1 MSRCGYPVFAVY
13 IRETDLR
20 KRYGKRKR
28 KGVFSDMNITESAKH
43 PFIPIVDCHCHIY
56 PEKVAAKAVAGIG
69 AFYDIAMSEDGTK
82 ETLKREAASAGIT
95 HSMIFSV
102 ATKPAQVRSINE
114 FIAREVACSG
124 GKMTGLGTMHP
135 ESENPEE
142 DIKHLL
148 DLDLRGVKLHP
159 DVQGFKLDDYRC
171 QTIYALCE
179 EAGIPVLLHTGD
191 RRYDM
196 SNPNR
201 LRPMVEKFSR
211 LTFIGA
217 HLGGYSVWE
226 DAVKQLSG
234 LENLYFDCSSTFA
247 FMTHERARELILTLG
262 ADHVIF
268 GTDYPMWVPK
278 NEVDAFFSLGLSDED
293 NEKILWRNAK
303 RLFRLESVE

>member
-1 MSRCGYPVFAVY
+1 M
-13 IRETDLR
+13 
-20 KRYGKRKR
+20 
-28 KGVFSDMNITESAKH
+28 H
-43 PFIPIVDCHCHIY
+43 PHIPIVDCHCHIY

-69 AFYDIAMSEDGTK
+69 AFYDIQMHEDGTK
-82 ETLKREAASAGIT
+82 ATLQREAAFAGIT

-102 ATKPAQVRSINE
+102 ATKPSQVASINE
-114 FIAREVACSG
+114 FIAGEVQMSG
-124 GKMTGLGTMHP
+124 GTMTGLGTMHP
-135 ESENPEE
+135 LSE
-142 DIKHLL
+142 DMAGDMKHLL
-148 DLDLRGVKLHP
+148 SRDLRGVKLHP
-159 DVQGFKLDDYRC
+159 DVQGFCIDDERC

-179 EAGIPVLLHTGD
+179 QAGIPVLLHTGD

-201 LRPMVEKFSR
+201 LRPMVEKFPN
-211 LTFIGA
+211 LIFIGA

-226 DAVKQLSG
+226 DAVAQLCG
-234 LENLYFDCSSTFA
+234 LPNLYYDCSSTFG
-247 FMTHERARELILTLG
+247 FMTAERARELILTLG

-278 NEVDAFFSLGLSDED
+278 TEVDTFFSLGLSEED

>member
-1 MSRCGYPVFAVY
+1 
-13 IRETDLR
+13 
-20 KRYGKRKR
+20 
-28 KGVFSDMNITESAKH
+28 MNTR
-43 PFIPIVDCHCHIY
+43 IPIVDCHCHIY

-69 AFYDIAMSEDGTK
+69 AFYDIKMNEDGTK
-82 ETLKREAASAGIT
+82 ATLQTEAAAAGIT

-114 FIAREVACSG
+114 FIAGEVAASG
-124 GKMTGLGTMHP
+124 GTMTGLGTMHP
-135 ESENPEE
+135 LSEDMEG
-142 DIKHLL
+142 DMAHLL
-148 DLDLRGVKLHP
+148 SLDLRGVKLHP
-159 DVQGFKLDDYRC
+159 DVQGFCIDDERC
-171 QTIYALCE
+171 QKIYALCE
-179 EAGIPVLLHTGD
+179 AAGIPVLLHTGD

-201 LRPMVEKFSR
+201 LRPMVEKYPA

-226 DAVKQLSG
+226 DAVAQLRG
-234 LENLYFDCSSTFA
+234 LDNLYFDCSSTFA
-247 FMTHERARELILTLG
+247 FMTVERARELILSLG

-278 NEVDAFFSLGLSDED
+278 TEVDTFFALGLSEAD

-303 RLFRLESVE
+303 RLFRLGSVE